1 MGRKIKNLAA
11 FGLAVFLGIQGTGI
25 QVTASPSISDLH
37 GQHNMTVSP
46 GSTDATNTAEVLSQ
60 IDIYTDLANSNEYK
74 YRDEQGNLKD
84 TNLSLGIELAAKSL
98 KEKNENGKSVV
109 ESIPTVEEILQQ
121 LDPEQKTNIQ
131 EEYGYDPAVLDQ
143 LTYMMDFKYVVT
155 RKRVLAG
162 EVVQTKTEAVLLD
175 NGMIEAFIEGSEVTR
190 SADKEDYLVIQAD
203 PVSEK
208 IYVLQMKEYD
218 WETGDFVV
226 DFPCVGPYMITQIME
241 EA

>member
-1 MGRKIKNLAA
+1 M
-11 FGLAVFLGIQGTGI
+11 
-25 QVTASPSISDLH
+25 
-37 GQHNMTVSP
+37 
-46 GSTDATNTAEVLSQ
+46 
-60 IDIYTDLANSNEYK
+60 
-74 YRDEQGNLKD
+74 
-84 TNLSLGIELAAKSL
+84 
-98 KEKNENGKSVV
+98 

-190 SADKEDYLVIQAD
+190 SADKEDYLIIQAD